1 MYHKVK
7 NTLVGLG
14 VVAAM
19 ILGGA
24 LVSEPVPAK
33 TIGPSLAL
41 EAHQARIA
49 AAIVEAAISI
59 ALAEGSE
66 KSNDELSVD
75 PAAVGHSDA
84 QQAVEQDRKAK
95 SSSRLRLELGMPY
108 YSFGA
113 MLPRRR
119 ES

>member
-7 NTLVGLG
+7 NTLIGLG
-14 VVAAM
+14 AVAAI

-24 LVSEPVPAK
+24 LFSEPVPAK
-33 TIGPSLAL
+33 TAD
-41 EAHQARIA
+41 ARLSTEIMHTEVA
-49 AAIVEAAISI
+49 FSI
-59 ALAEGSE
+59 AQ
-66 KSNDELSVD
+66 
-75 PAAVGHSDA
+75 AAVSIAQAAVMAELAADA
-84 QQAVEQDRKAK
+84 TTARAEKEREPERKPETK

-113 MLPRRR
+113 VLPRRR

>member
-7 NTLVGLG
+7 NTLVGLSA
-14 VVAAM
+14 VAA
-19 ILGGA
+19 IIAGGA

-33 TIGPSLAL
+33 TVDARYSTETVHTEVAFAIA
-41 EAHQARIA
+41 QAA
-49 AAIVEAAISI
+49 VSI
-59 ALAEGSE
+59 AQ
-66 KSNDELSVD
+66 
-75 PAAVGHSDA
+75 AAVMAELAADA
-84 QQAVEQDRKAK
+84 TANAEKEREPERKPETK

-113 MLPRRR
+113 VLPRRR

>member
-14 VVAAM
+14 AVAA
-19 ILGGA
+19 IIAGSA

-33 TIGPSLAL
+33 TVDARFSTETVHTEVAFAIA
-41 EAHQARIA
+41 QAA
-49 AAIVEAAISI
+49 VSI
-59 ALAEGSE
+59 AQ
-66 KSNDELSVD
+66 
-75 PAAVGHSDA
+75 AAVMADLAADA
-84 QQAVEQDRKAK
+84 TTTASTEKQREPERKPETK

-108 YSFGA
+108 YSFGTV
-113 MLPRRR
+113 LPRRR

>member
-1 MYHKVK
+1 MYYKVK

-14 VVAAM
+14 AVAAI

-33 TIGPSLAL
+33 TADSRLSTETVHTEVAFAIA
-41 EAHQARIA
+41 QAA
-49 AAIVEAAISI
+49 VSI
-59 ALAEGSE
+59 AQ
-66 KSNDELSVD
+66 
-75 PAAVGHSDA
+75 AAVMAELAADA
-84 QQAVEQDRKAK
+84 TTARTEKAPEPERKPETR

-113 MLPRRR
+113 VLPRRR

>member
-14 VVAAM
+14 AVAAI

-33 TIGPSLAL
+33 TADAGLSTETMHTEVAF
-41 EAHQARIA
+41 
-49 AAIVEAAISI
+49 AITQTAVSI
-59 ALAEGSE
+59 AH
-66 KSNDELSVD
+66 
-75 PAAVGHSDA
+75 AAVMAELAADA
-84 QQAVEQDRKAK
+84 TTTARTEKAPEPERKPETK

-113 MLPRRR
+113 VLPRRR